1 MNNAGDQSLYHTL
14 YPWEKE
20 AAVQPKPS
28 FPSGAQYTS
37 FQFSLPVLHIHW
49 HSEPSKTGRVVA
61 GHRGHK
67 QNCTI
72 SSHKMMLKYTIY
84 SIRSSSSQ
92 NCQFPTRQSFAH
104 SSQEMYFP
112 IIKTIPLSI
121 SQIRT
126 NSNGATLSLNLWLVN
141 CTGIWLWESAPFFF
155 FYYNKCIT
163 TCALSTT
170 TLLLPTFSGTL
181 QFSQYAR
188 GCLISEHPCH
198 CPYQATHRAQRT
210 WDEALSSACLAF
222 LPRSACLYPAWL
234 SPHPYCCPSP
244 AFHISLGIH
253 SHSTFKMPLEGC
265 LSASALFHTLYF
277 MSFSY
282 TQEIYAGKFAQQETI
297 LLSWK
302 IRQTQLT

>member
-1 MNNAGDQSLYHTL
+1 
-14 YPWEKE
+14 
-20 AAVQPKPS
+20 
-28 FPSGAQYTS
+28 
-37 FQFSLPVLHIHW
+37 
-49 HSEPSKTGRVVA
+49 
-61 GHRGHK
+61 
-67 QNCTI
+67 
-72 SSHKMMLKYTIY
+72 MLKYTIY
-84 SIRSSSSQ
+84 SIQSSPSQ

-188 GCLISEHPCH
+188 GCLISEHPSH

-265 LSASALFHTLYF
+265 LCLPLHCFILFILCHFHILRKSMQASLPNRRPSCSHERSGRLSSLKLSELKKCKVKGSSLS
-277 MSFSY
+277 SFSHN
-282 TQEIYAGKFAQQETI
+282 QF
-297 LLSWK
+297 
-302 IRQTQLT
+302 